1 MKNYND
7 ETPLEMV
14 ELYAEEMGYIA
25 SESELSEQFDSMFT
39 EDPAMKE
46 KLSNDEPMLSE
57 AFSNWSDVLCKDG
70 EIHPLQYSEYCY
82 CGDLS

>member
-1 MKNYND
+1 MNYND

-39 EDPAMKE
+39 DDPTMKE
-46 KLSNDEPMLSE
+46 KLSNDDVMLSE
-57 AFSNWSDVLCKDG
+57 AFSNWADGLCKDG
-70 EIHPLQYSEYCY
+70 EIHPLQYNDYEYC
-82 CGDLS
+82 GGIA